1 MHNALEDDMRK
12 LAFFALTTALA
23 ACAEPAETPPAQS
36 TPAEAPSAAASQVHQ
51 AVALTPEQA
60 EGKVTFES
68 VCWTCHGA
76 GGHGDG
82 PARTEK
88 VHPPDFHTPGYA
100 ALSRDT
106 LLGRFRASLQGAD
119 PSHPHMQ
126 YVAKLV
132 LEESFAKAVAYIPA
146 LVYPPEIP
154 GSAVHGQDI
163 FQYRCAGCHGTSGRG
178 DGPGAAALVDVK
190 PVDFTADTLVA
201 KGDWNAVHAKVRD
214 GGQRVHGST
223 MPPWGQILTDADLW
237 DLVAYLATF
246 QPGLVARPSWGG

>member
-1 MHNALEDDMRK
+1 MRK
-12 LAFFALTTALA
+12 LALFAITTALA
-23 ACAEPAETPPAQS
+23 ACAEPAETPPVESA
-36 TPAEAPSAAASQVHQ
+36 PAGSAPAAAGSEVHQ

-82 PARTEK
+82 PASTQEVK
-88 VHPPDFHTPGYA
+88 PPTFHTPDYA
-100 ALSRDT
+100 AASQAT
-106 LLGRFRASLQGAD
+106 LMQRFRASLQGDD

-132 LEESFAKAVAYIPA
+132 REESFAKALAYVPA
-146 LVYPPEIP
+146 LAYPPEIP
-154 GSAVHGQDI
+154 GSALHGQDI
-163 FQYRCAGCHGTSGRG
+163 YQFRCAGCHGTSGRG

-190 PVDFTADTLVA
+190 PVNFTTDTLVA
-201 KGDWNAVHAKVRD
+201 SGDWDAVHAKVRD

-246 QPGLVARPSWGG
+246 QPGLVAKPSWGG